1 MFKRVI
7 ELFKSSDFFFF
18 FYFSLATGF
27 GHIAGTFPS
36 KNSVSGYDLKKVTDK
51 LKEREHIVSFKAL
64 SSGVRTWFLF
74 AFT

>member
-18 FYFSLATGF
+18 FYCSLATGF